1 MDMSQLMIIKCPICG
16 KDVKFY
22 KDKKFPPSFPFCC
35 RRCKLVDLGN
45 WLGEEYKIS
54 EPIIGRRELL
64 DDES

>member
-22 KDKKFPPSFPFCC
+22 KDKKFPPSFPFCS

-54 EPIIGRRELL
+54 EPIIGRREPV

>member
-16 KDVKFY
+16 KAVKFY
-22 KDKKFPPSFPFCC
+22 KDKKFPPSFPFCS

-54 EPIIGRRELL
+54 EPIIGRRETL